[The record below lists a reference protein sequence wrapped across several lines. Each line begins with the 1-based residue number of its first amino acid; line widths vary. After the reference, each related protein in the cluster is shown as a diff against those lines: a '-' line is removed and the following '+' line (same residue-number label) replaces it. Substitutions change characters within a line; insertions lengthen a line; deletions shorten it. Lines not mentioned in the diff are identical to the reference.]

1 MKMINLEA
9 GMPTAQAAM
18 NTLNNRL
25 LNDTPKMVYCSTYLC
40 RQSRIFLTI
49 KNQKKK
55 TGHLSGLY
63 TLGTSS
69 ALVAFSGKLVVSCV
83 LLNHLN
89 PYTPC
94 VY

>member
-40 RQSRIFLTI
+40 RQS
-49 KNQKKK
+49 
-55 TGHLSGLY
+55 
-63 TLGTSS
+63 
-69 ALVAFSGKLVVSCV
+69 
-83 LLNHLN
+83 
-89 PYTPC
+89 
-94 VY
+94 

>member
-1 MKMINLEA
+1 MYINHVNLEKRH
-9 GMPTAQAAM
+9 GIE
-18 NTLNNRL
+18 
-25 LNDTPKMVYCSTYLC
+25 SG
-40 RQSRIFLTI
+40 IFLTI

-69 ALVAFSGKLVVSCV
+69 ALVAFSGKLVVSYV